1 MTISKLIAAAAL
13 AAASLL
19 ASAQAQAKALVIYY
33 SAQGPARS
41 AEAHPSSDMGRT
53 QFVAYVIKDEL
64 GADIYRLETAK
75 PYEAADLAQLRAI
88 ARHEHKDNA
97 RPEMKHPLPDLSRYD
112 TIYIGNPVWWHDYP
126 MVFYTMFDRYDFAGK
141 SLVAFNTSDGSGAS
155 TMVKV
160 LRKAEPN
167 AQVFP
172 ECLAVAGDSALSS
185 ADAIRTWLRE
195 RHLSLK
201 AVAYQ
206 PLPQNAPR
214 P

>member
-1 MTISKLIAAAAL
+1 MTIIKFIAAAAL

-33 SAQGPARS
+33 SAQGPVRS
-41 AEAHPSSDMGRT
+41 ANAHPSSDMGRT
-53 QFVAYVIKDEL
+53 QFVAYVIKDEV
-64 GADIYRLETAK
+64 GADIYRLETAE
-75 PYEAADLAQLRAI
+75 PYEARDLATLRTI
-88 ARHEHKDNA
+88 DRHEHKDNA
-97 RPEMKHPLPDLSRYD
+97 RPQMKQPLPDLSRYD

-141 SLVAFNTSDGSGAS
+141 DIVAFNTSDGSGAS
-155 TMVKV
+155 TMLEV
-160 LRKAEPN
+160 LRRAEPN
-167 AQVFP
+167 ARVFP
-172 ECLAVAGDSALSS
+172 DCLAVAGGSALSS
-185 ADAIRTWLRE
+185 ADSVRTWLRE

-206 PLPQNAPR
+206 PIPQNAPR